1 MSNKGCIDIVYR
13 EWPEKLEAWLRVE
26 RKLNAI
32 KNDVILNPAENVSNS
47 VFDSEEK
54 EVISN
59 LLGYLVKEHEKKHG
73 RLSYLL
79 DKFGPPVL
87 MLILREAMG
96 KI

>member
-13 EWPEKLEAWLRVE
+13 EWPEDLEAWLRVE

-47 VFDSEEK
+47 LFDSEEM
-54 EVISN
+54 EVLHK
-59 LLGYLVKEHEKKHG
+59 LLEYLVKEHEKKHG
-73 RLSYLL
+73 PLSYLL
-79 DKFGPPVL
+79 DKFGPSVL

>member
-1 MSNKGCIDIVYR
+1 MANIRCLGIVYR

-26 RKLNAI
+26 RKLNVI
-32 KNDVILNPAENVSNS
+32 KNDAISNPAENVSNS

-54 EVISN
+54 EVLSN

-73 RLSYLL
+73 SLSYLL
-79 DKFGPPVL
+79 DKFGPSVL

>member
-13 EWPEKLEAWLRVE
+13 EWPEELEAWLRVE

-32 KNDVILNPAENVSNS
+32 KNDVLLNPAENASNS
-47 VFDSEEK
+47 LFDSEEK
-54 EVISN
+54 VVLRK
-59 LLGYLVKEHEKKHG
+59 LLEYLVKEHEKKHG
-73 RLSYLL
+73 PLSYLL
-79 DKFGPPVL
+79 DKFGPSVL